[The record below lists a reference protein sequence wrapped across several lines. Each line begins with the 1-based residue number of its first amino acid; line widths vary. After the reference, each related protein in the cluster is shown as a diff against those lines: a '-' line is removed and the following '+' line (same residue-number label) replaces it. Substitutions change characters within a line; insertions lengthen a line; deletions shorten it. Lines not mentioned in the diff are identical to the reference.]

1 MFISRFLILI
11 CLVLFF
17 ATVSTPVPAQQTE
30 VHSAN
35 STKPIEQ
42 HFLIF
47 PPYWEQVGENSF
59 SGLHYRLAKKIY
71 QHANIDVRFVNTPY
85 QRMQFQVEQ
94 GNVAFINYGEVKG
107 VNTEDILHVCVPPTE
122 ITLRV
127 YYLKDSLSEIVN
139 IEDFGH
145 QKIII
150 LHGLPLGEY
159 ESIKQDSTISFMT
172 PRSIESA
179 MNGLKAGR
187 GDYFITF
194 DNLMTNA
201 KQKYFSSG
209 RYELKNYPLYSLLG
223 YPIVTPKS
231 YKGGKAL
238 CERIKASYYQLVKQG
253 VVDSQQKVLVSDI
266 ELTKD

>member
-1 MFISRFLILI
+1 MAFQKKNRFILLI
-11 CLVLFF
+11 CVCLNLVTFTSV
-17 ATVSTPVPAQQTE
+17 ADAGNT
-30 VHSAN
+30 
-35 STKPIEQ
+35 TKPKAIEQ

-47 PPYWEQVGENSF
+47 PPYWEQLEDNVF

-127 YYLKDSLSEIVN
+127 YYLHDNLSEIVN
-139 IEDFGH
+139 VEDFSD
-145 QKIII
+145 KRLII

-159 ESIKQDSTISFMT
+159 ESIKQDPSISFMT
-172 PRSIESA
+172 PRTIDA
-179 MNGLKAGR
+179 AINGLKAGR

-194 DNLMTNA
+194 DNLMHNA
-201 KQKYFSSG
+201 EQKYFSAA
-209 RYELKNYPLYSLLG
+209 EQQLKSYPLFRLLG

-231 YKGGKAL
+231 FEGGKAL
-238 CERIKASYYQLVKQG
+238 CEKVKASYHALVAEGIIEKE
-253 VVDSQQKVLVSDI
+253 QKVLMSDI
-266 ELTKD
+266 NSQ